1 MMVPLSM
8 CLKWID
14 DKIACYNRA
23 IDRGLRQQN
32 ISKAQNALAAREAC
46 ESLRRDFQDDFER
59 CRRLAALQ
67 KNGRKRGGGR

>member
-1 MMVPLSM
+1 MMIPLSL

-14 DKIACYNRA
+14 DKVAWYNRS
-23 IDRGLRQQN
+23 IDRGLRQGN
-32 ISKAQNALAAREAC
+32 IVKAQNALSAREAC

-67 KNGRKRGGGR
+67 KDKRIRRGRQ